1 MSDVIILDGDD
12 FYPEAE
18 IENIE
23 REQQDW
29 EKAYLQIS
37 RKLLGYV
44 ASDSDTDNTVC
55 SPYSFYILLALALN
69 ATSGKT
75 QKEIKELIAPGYS
88 VKPLNEILKG
98 VQQSFSKQMKGGKLV
113 SSNGIC
119 IEDNLYQNILDDFKQ
134 LVSKMYDAE
143 IFQGGSDMVQ
153 KINDWVN
160 EKTDGMIPKLMDEAP
175 ANLKMCLMNAIAFDA
190 KWQIPYGED
199 DIYEEGEFNNADG
212 TVSEVPFMSSTEND
226 YIEDDYFT
234 GFIKDYKG
242 GRYAFMA
249 LLPKKENDKDFLAK
263 GIEQIDFY
271 KYYKERQSYE
281 VYAEMPEFDCE
292 MSRDLTDFCK
302 KLGLETLFSPKSDFP
317 GITKAE
323 DIMVDSV
330 IQKVVI
336 KVNRAGT
343 KAAAVTGMICV
354 AGCAP
359 DFDNTKS
366 VTLDRPF
373 VYAIINKEYDGLP
386 VFAGVVNHL

>member
-1 MSDVIILDGDD
+1 MSEVIMLDGDD
-12 FYPEAE
+12 FYPEAKL
-18 IENIE
+18 ENIE
-23 REQQDW
+23 RTQQDW
-29 EKAYLQIS
+29 EKAYLEIS
-37 RKLLGYV
+37 RKLLGHV
-44 ASDSDTDNTVC
+44 ASESDIDNTVC

-75 QKEIKELIAPGYS
+75 QKEIKKLIAPGYS
-88 VKPLNEILKG
+88 VNSLNDILKS
-98 VQQSFSKQMKGGKLV
+98 VQYSFSKQMKGGKLV

-143 IFQGGSDMVQ
+143 IFQGGCDMLQ
-153 KINDWVN
+153 KINTWVN
-160 EKTDGMIPKLMDEAP
+160 EKTDGMISKLMDEAP
-175 ANLKMCLMNAIAFDA
+175 ARLKMCLMNAIAFDA
-190 KWQIPYGED
+190 KWQVP
-199 DIYEEGEFNNADG
+199 YEEDQIYDDGEFNNADG

-249 LLPKKENDKDFLAK
+249 LLPKKENDKEFIAK

-271 KYYKERQSYE
+271 KFYKERQSYE
-281 VYAEMPEFDCE
+281 VFVEMPEFDCE
-292 MSRDLTDFCK
+292 MSRELTDLCK
-302 KLGLETLFSPKSDFP
+302 ELGLEALFTPKADFS

-330 IQKVVI
+330 LQKAVI

-343 KAAAVTGMICV
+343 KAAVVTGMVCV
-354 AGCAP
+354 TGCAP
-359 DFDNTKS
+359 DFDNTKC

-373 VYAIINKEYDGLP
+373 VYAVINKEYDGLP
-386 VFAGVVNHL
+386 VFAGVVNKL

>member
-1 MSDVIILDGDD
+1 MSEVIILDGDD
-12 FYPEAE
+12 FYPEVE
-18 IENIE
+18 IDNIE
-23 REQQDW
+23 REQLDW
-29 EKAYLQIS
+29 EKAYVEIS
-37 RKLLGYV
+37 RKLLGHV
-44 ASDSDTDNTVC
+44 ASESDTENTVC

-69 ATSGKT
+69 ATGGKT

-88 VKPLNEILKG
+88 VKRFNEILKS
-98 VQQSFSKQMKGGKLV
+98 VQMSFNKQMKGGKLV

-119 IEDNLYQNILDDFKQ
+119 IENCLYENILEDFRK

-143 IFQGGSDMVQ
+143 LFKGGADMVQ
-153 KINDWVN
+153 QINDWVN
-160 EKTDGMIPKLMDEAP
+160 KKTEGMIPKLMDQAP
-175 ANLKMCLMNAIAFDA
+175 TQLKMCLMNAIAFDA
-190 KWQIPYGED
+190 KWQVPYEED

-212 TVSEVPFMSSTEND
+212 TVSEVPFMSSTEYD

-242 GRYAFMA
+242 GRYALMA
-249 LLPKKENDKDFLAK
+249 LLPKKKNKKFLEK
-263 GIEQIDFY
+263 GIEHIDFY
-271 KYYKERQSYE
+271 KYYKERQDYE
-281 VYAEMPEFDCE
+281 VFVEMPEFDCE
-292 MSRDLTDFCK
+292 MSKDLTEFCRQ
-302 KLGLETLFSPKSDFP
+302 LGLESLFTPKADFT
-317 GITKAE
+317 GITEAE

-330 IQKVVI
+330 LQKAVV

-373 VYAIINKEYDGLP
+373 VYAVINKEYDGLP
-386 VFAGVVNHL
+386 VFTGVVKKL

>member
-1 MSDVIILDGDD
+1 
-12 FYPEAE
+12 
-18 IENIE
+18 
-23 REQQDW
+23 
-29 EKAYLQIS
+29 
-37 RKLLGYV
+37 
-44 ASDSDTDNTVC
+44 
-55 SPYSFYILLALALN
+55 
-69 ATSGKT
+69 
-75 QKEIKELIAPGYS
+75 
-88 VKPLNEILKG
+88 
-98 VQQSFSKQMKGGKLV
+98 
-113 SSNGIC
+113 
-119 IEDNLYQNILDDFKQ
+119 
-134 LVSKMYDAE
+134 
-143 IFQGGSDMVQ
+143 MVQ

-302 KLGLETLFSPKSDFP
+302 KLGLETLFSPKSDFS